1 MAPELH
7 ILRADRDIA
16 VCVKPVG
23 TLSEE
28 PGMPALLREQLGGGA
43 WCVHRLDRAVGGV
56 MVYARTQTAAA
67 KPVVI
72 GSGRGGEGPLSH
84 G

>member
-43 WCVHRLDRAVGGV
+43 W
-56 MVYARTQTAAA
+56 
-67 KPVVI
+67 
-72 GSGRGGEGPLSH
+72 
-84 G
+84 